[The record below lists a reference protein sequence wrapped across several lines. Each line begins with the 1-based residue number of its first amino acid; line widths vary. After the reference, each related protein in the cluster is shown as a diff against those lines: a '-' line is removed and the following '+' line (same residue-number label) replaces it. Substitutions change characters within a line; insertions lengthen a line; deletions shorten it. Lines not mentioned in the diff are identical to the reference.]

1 MLSGWG
7 YQGGPKVDEVVM
19 GKKKSFNNDYDF
31 ARESNHLTAIARE
44 RVSFDRYHATT
55 FVLESLRERAIE
67 RPCLRVRICE

>member
-1 MLSGWG
+1 
-7 YQGGPKVDEVVM
+7 M

-67 RPCLRVRICE
+67 RPCLRVRICECILCMPAGVLAIFFA